1 MFCLKASWCLKE
13 FWFGM
18 KKVFSL
24 IMFLILLTTS
34 VGCDDSK
41 SETSE
46 KEKIS
51 AFKKDLKQR
60 TFNYF
65 WQIVDT
71 ANFQTDDRYP
81 TRHFTSIAATGFA
94 LASYIIGVE
103 NTYISREAAA
113 ERVHKALNWLWNS
126 KQGPDNQGTTG
137 YKGLYY
143 HFLNYVDGTRYKDV
157 ELSTIDSGLLFAG
170 ILACQS
176 YFDKDQAIENE
187 IRSLADSLFLRAEW
201 DWAMNNQDVMSMG
214 WKPESGFIEASW
226 KGYNEAMILLIMAMG
241 SPTHPIP
248 DDSWENWTKT
258 YEWES
263 FYGYEHL
270 NFGPLFGHQYSH
282 MFIDF
287 RGIQD
292 AYMQEKQID
301 YFENSRRA
309 TLANRAYCMDNPSDF
324 KGYGENFWGLTACDG
339 PANTKLMLQ
348 NRERIFKTYNAR
360 GAAHG
365 YIEDDG
371 TITPTAAGGSIPFT
385 PDESIA
391 TLFAMKEKFGER
403 LYQEYGFKDAYNLTF
418 AEEGWFNPDYIGIDQ
433 GPILIML
440 ENHETELIWNLM
452 KKNQYIINGLQ
463 KAGFTGGWLEE
474 IIKTQNIKP
483 EI

>member
-1 MFCLKASWCLKE
+1 MNCLKSPFSKKDFSTGLKL
-13 FWFGM
+13 
-18 KKVFSL
+18 L
-24 IMFLILLTTS
+24 ISFPLLLILLFGFSRCVSNKNESDTKK
-34 VGCDDSK
+34 DIL
-41 SETSE
+41 E
-46 KEKIS
+46 
-51 AFKKDLKQR
+51 FKKDLKQR

-65 WQIVDT
+65 WEVVDT
-71 ANFQTDDRYP
+71 ANYQTDDRYP
-81 TRHFTSIAATGFA
+81 TKHFTSIAATGFA

-113 ERVHKALNWLWNS
+113 ERVHKALKWLWNS
-126 KQGPDNQGTTG
+126 KQGPEAQGTTG

-143 HFLNYVDGTRYKDV
+143 HFLNYGDGTRYKDV

-176 YFDKDQAIENE
+176 YFDKDEVIENE
-187 IRSLADSLFLRAEW
+187 IRTLADSLFLRAEW

-248 DDSWENWTKT
+248 DDSWYNWTQT
-258 YEWES
+258 YDWDT

-287 RGIQD
+287 REIQD
-292 AYMQEKQID
+292 DFMREKEID

-309 TLANRAYCMDNPSDF
+309 TLANRAYCIENPSDF
-324 KGYGENFWGLTACDG
+324 VGYSENFWGLTACDG
-339 PANTKLMLQ
+339 PGNKNLVIQ
-348 NRERIFKTYNAR
+348 GNERTFRAYHAR
-360 GAAHG
+360 GAAKG

-371 TITPTAAGGSIPFT
+371 TITPTAAGGSIAFT
-385 PDESIA
+385 PEESLSA
-391 TLFAMKEKFGER
+391 LYAMKEKFGEK
-403 LYQEYGFKDAYNLTF
+403 LYQEYGFKDAFNLTF
-418 AEEGWFNPDYIGIDQ
+418 NEEGWFNPDYIGIDQ

-463 KAGFTGGWLEE
+463 KAGFKGGWLEE